1 MSTHVELES
10 TRSVALELAPHVWGW
25 EIPSYLF
32 LGGVVA
38 GLMLTVSLVVLL
50 LGSERVTPAMRRAL
64 ILAPVLLSLGMGA
77 LFIDLSYKLHVF
89 RFYTALEP
97 TAPMSLGSWVLLCVY
112 PVQVA
117 MVLALPVAA
126 LEPWLARLPWLDG
139 LRRWL
144 VRSLRGLAWA
154 GVVLGVALGI
164 YTGVLLSATVARPLW
179 SSGALGLLF
188 LVSGAST
195 GVAALMVMEHDART
209 QALLAR
215 SDLVL
220 IAVELVLIGLWLVG
234 LVTQGP
240 LAREA
245 AMLVLVGPYAPV
257 FVGVVV
263 FGGLLLPAALE
274 TLTLRGRALHSPWVP
289 ALVRVGGLVLRF
301 VLVNAGQDTSFVR
314 G

>member
-89 RFYTALEP
+89 RFYTAIEP

-117 MVLALPVAA
+117 MVPGGMPTRWASHPRCWRPRAAGSCSTTACARPRRGTAGTQRGRGAVADTHGA
-126 LEPWLARLPWLDG
+126 VGHQPTSQRQASPGVFRVARLGAASERGLEPADG
-139 LRRWL
+139 
-144 VRSLRGLAWA
+144 
-154 GVVLGVALGI
+154 I
-164 YTGVLLSATVARPLW
+164 
-179 SSGALGLLF
+179 
-188 LVSGAST
+188 
-195 GVAALMVMEHDART
+195 D
-209 QALLAR
+209 
-215 SDLVL
+215 
-220 IAVELVLIGLWLVG
+220 
-234 LVTQGP
+234 
-240 LAREA
+240 
-245 AMLVLVGPYAPV
+245 
-257 FVGVVV
+257 
-263 FGGLLLPAALE
+263 GGLLHIHREP
-274 TLTLRGRALHSPWVP
+274 R
-289 ALVRVGGLVLRF
+289 
-301 VLVNAGQDTSFVR
+301 
-314 G
+314 